1 MPALDFSAIF
11 TEHYRWLLI
20 TGLAMT
26 LLLFVLCWV
35 GAMAV
40 GILLTI
46 VRMVPFRP
54 LELLVWAYVEYQRN
68 VPLLVHLFVWYFGI
82 PQLLPYSAND
92 FINSHNSE
100 LIFAVIAIALY
111 QAAYISEDLR
121 SGIRTLPKVQFE
133 AARAMGFTFL
143 GSLRWI
149 ILPQAMRNSLPPL
162 VNQTLLLFKATS
174 LAAVIGVAE
183 LTYQARL
190 IENETY
196 RIFESF
202 SVITVAYLAGTM
214 PLIWLGSR
222 LSRNNASR
230 TR

>member
-1 MPALDFSAIF
+1 MPALDFSVIF

-20 TGLAMT
+20 SGLAMT
-26 LLLFVLCWV
+26 LLLFALCWI
-35 GAMAV
+35 GAMLM
-40 GILLTI
+40 GILLTVI
-46 VRMVPFRP
+46 RMTPFRP
-54 LELLVWAYVEYQRN
+54 LEFLVWAYVEYQRN

-82 PQLLPYSAND
+82 PQLLPYPIND
-92 FINSHNSE
+92 MINSHNSE
-100 LIFAVIAIALY
+100 LIFAVIAISLY
-111 QAAYISEDLR
+111 HAAYISEDLR

-133 AARAMGFTFL
+133 ASRAMGFNFI

-162 VNQTLLLFKATS
+162 INQTLLLFKATS

-222 LSRNNASR
+222 LARANASR
-230 TR
+230 AR